1 MDTATALLEETA
13 LAKEERL
20 KTLVASYGGL
30 AVAYSGGVDS
40 TYLSDVAHDLLGSRA
55 RILLGDSPSI
65 PRSEVR
71 EALDLARER
80 GWNFEVLFTNEF
92 TNDAYLANDG
102 TRCYHCRTELFS
114 KMRAYAEQT
123 GIAVLAY
130 GEITDDLVD
139 STRLGARAA
148 KELAVVA
155 PLVEVRMTKAEIR
168 ILSTRRKL
176 PTADKASF
184 ACLSSRFPVGTRVTL
199 EDLKKIEQAEEA
211 LKRLGFHQYRARH
224 HGNLCRIEVDPEDV
238 SRLVDPAVRDALVA
252 AITEA
257 GYRYVTLDLAGYR
270 TGSTAG

>member
-20 KTLVASYGGL
+20 KTLIASYGGL

-40 TYLSDVAHDLLGSRA
+40 SYLADVAHDVLGSQA

-71 EALDLARER
+71 EAQDLAKER
-80 GWNFEVLFTNEF
+80 GWNFDVLFTSEF
-92 TNDAYLANDG
+92 DNDAYLANDG
-102 TRCYHCRTELFS
+102 TRCYHCRTELFG

-139 STRLGARAA
+139 PTRLGARAA
-148 KELAVVA
+148 KELSVVA
-155 PLVEVRMTKAEIR
+155 PLVDVRMTKAEIR
-168 ILSTRRKL
+168 VLSARRKL

-184 ACLSSRFPVGTRVTL
+184 ACLSSRFPVGTRVSI

-238 SRLVDPAVRDALVA
+238 SRLVEPAVREALVA

-257 GYRYVTLDLAGYR
+257 GYRYVTLDLSGYR

>member
-1 MDTATALLEETA
+1 MTTPNALLEETA
-13 LAKEERL
+13 LTKEDRL
-20 KTLVASYGGL
+20 KSLIASYEGL

-40 TYLSDVAHDLLGSRA
+40 TYLSDVAHDVLGTRA

-65 PRSEVR
+65 PRSEVQ

-92 TNDAYLANDG
+92 ESDAYLANDG
-102 TRCYHCRTELFS
+102 TRCYHCRTELFT
-114 KMRAYAEQT
+114 KMRAYAEQA
-123 GIAVLAY
+123 GISVLAY

-139 STRLGARAA
+139 PTRLGARAA
-148 KELAVVA
+148 KELSVVA
-155 PLVEVRMTKAEIR
+155 PLVEARLTKAEIR
-168 ILSTRRKL
+168 VLSARRNL

-184 ACLSSRFPVGTRVTL
+184 ACLSSRVPIGTRVTL
-199 EDLKKIEQAEEA
+199 EDLRKIERAEEA

-238 SRLVDPAVRDALVA
+238 PRLIEPAVREALVA

>member
-20 KTLVASYGGL
+20 KTLIASYGGL

-40 TYLSDVAHDLLGSRA
+40 SYLADVAHDVLGSQA

-71 EALDLARER
+71 EAQDLAKER
-80 GWNFEVLFTNEF
+80 GWNFDVLFTNEF
-92 TNDAYLANDG
+92 DNDAYLANDG
-102 TRCYHCRTELFS
+102 TRCYHCRTELFG
-114 KMRAYAEQT
+114 KMRTYAEQT

-139 STRLGARAA
+139 PTRLGARAA
-148 KELAVVA
+148 KELSVVA
-155 PLVEVRMTKAEIR
+155 PLVDVRMTKAEIR
-168 ILSTRRKL
+168 VLSARRKL

-184 ACLSSRFPVGTRVTL
+184 ACLSSRFPVGTRVSI

-238 SRLVDPAVRDALVA
+238 SRLVEPAVREALVA

-257 GYRYVTLDLAGYR
+257 GYRYVTLDLSGYR